1 MSEISEN
8 AQVDIAEYI
17 GLDLVQQDGNEVES
31 SVLEIS
37 TENMR
42 ALASDPFEGEVIQT
56 KALDMGDYLMV
67 DFLLDTGYKV
77 KLKIKKD

>member
-1 MSEISEN
+1 MVEYDGEE
-8 AQVDIAEYI
+8 VD
-17 GLDLVQQDGNEVES
+17 S

-42 ALASDPFEGEVIQT
+42 ALASDPFKGEVIQT
-56 KALDMGDYLMV
+56 EALDMGDYLMV

-77 KLKIKKD
+77 KLKIRKDLKN